1 MKLTTGTIID
11 LRVGERALVGMMF
24 AYNFA
29 LLVALYLLKPARDS
43 LFLIEL
49 GPGRLPFVFLAVA
62 AAVVPVTL
70 LYGRL
75 GRRLRLSQLVNG
87 TTVALV
93 ASLVAM
99 RLAVDLEADWV
110 YFLLYVWVS
119 IYSVLAT
126 SQYWLLAGA
135 VFDPAQAKRV
145 FALLSFGAIIGA
157 IVGGELT
164 GYLVEEVGMQTR
176 NLLWVAAGV
185 LAFTVVLVNLI
196 RIRAAGGPSPHPQA
210 EDPNTDEPVLGIL
223 RGSRHLQLITAVI
236 AIAVLTTALVD
247 FQFKTV
253 SSAAFP
259 IKGDLTS
266 FMGRFYG
273 RISIVALALQF
284 FVAPRIIR
292 MRGVGGALLLLPV
305 ALAAGSLAMLF
316 VPGLLAGTALR
327 GADQSLKHS
336 IDRTGRELL
345 FVPVSLA
352 TKKQVKVFIDVF
364 VDQGMQGLAGIVLLV
379 ALALGLTV
387 QTLSLVVMA
396 LLVLW
401 IGLAMWARQSYVQAF
416 RETLPMQ
423 NEATED
429 APERLPEPAPNVPS
443 LLRALDSPRTPT
455 VLEALDALDEAG
467 TPLPEDRARALLGH
481 PAARVRRRVIA
492 ALAEHHD
499 DRFTEAATDLLRDRD
514 AEVRLEAARYLYR
527 ALGDNR
533 LPALKTGLRH
543 DDIRIRAAAVG
554 VVAESGTEAERALIT
569 DDVLRSLLDHT
580 GAAEVETTVEAIKAI
595 GALERPQHYDRLRDL
610 LDNPV
615 PQIVHA
621 AIRAAGQTSDR
632 LFVGKLLRLLA
643 EKPYEKPAREALVAY
658 GDRIFGTLYD
668 HLTDDTVAEPTR
680 RNIPRMLAELPTQ
693 PAVDLLLLSLERLRA
708 PLLYDVAKALN
719 KIRASNPGL
728 RFNQEAIDVAVLG
741 EVRALATVQAA
752 LFHHARSPDVY
763 ARSSSGPEVREA
775 LFRERK
781 QSLERVFRML
791 GLRYPSADMHSA
803 YLGLT
808 ENDDLRASAAEF
820 LDNVLDW
827 EFKRVLVPL
836 LDEAPDLGDV
846 RVAEEMAGKPFPT
859 WQAALRDLLLHR
871 HPRPLACALAAL
883 ADEAPP
889 PLPRR
894 ARQHRPFRLHARPFG
909 RPAGDARRAAA
920 ALPPFRLRCPP
931 PRRGRRGRC
940 TRLGNRTHA
949 VTV

>member
-1 MKLTTGTIID
+1 MKRTTGTIFD

-29 LLVALYLLKPARDS
+29 LLVTLYLLKPARDS

-49 GPGRLPFVFLAVA
+49 GPARLPFVFLAVA

-87 TTVALV
+87 TTIALV
-93 ASLVAM
+93 LSLVAM
-99 RLAVDLEADWV
+99 RWAIDLEADWV

-164 GYLVEEVGMQTR
+164 GFLVEEMEVRTR
-176 NLLWVAAGV
+176 DLLWVAAGV
-185 LAFTVVLVNLI
+185 LSFTVLLVNLI
-196 RIRAAGGPSPHPQA
+196 RIRATGSPHTNAQTEA
-210 EDPNTDEPVLGIL
+210 PNDHAPVLGIL
-223 RGSRHLQLITAVI
+223 RESRHLQLITAVI

-259 IKGDLTS
+259 VKGDLTS

-273 RISIVALALQF
+273 RISIIALALQF

-364 VDQGMQGLAGIVLLV
+364 VDQGMQGLAGVVLLV

-387 QTLSLVVMA
+387 QTLSLVVLA

-401 IGLAMWARQSYVQAF
+401 IGLAMWARQSYIQAF

-423 NEATED
+423 SEAAESEPKD
-429 APERLPEPAPNVPS
+429 EVERPPDLADLLHDLGSSRTNAV
-443 LLRALDSPRTPT
+443 LRALDGF
-455 VLEALDALDEAG
+455 EATAVS
-467 TPLPEDRARALLGH
+467 LPPDRARDLLSH
-481 PAARVRRRVIA
+481 RSSRVRRRVL
-492 ALAEHHD
+492 ALLADHPID
-499 DRFTEAATDLLRDRD
+499 GFTDAVTALLRDRD
-514 AEVRLEAARYLYR
+514 AEVRLEAARFLYR
-527 ALGDNR
+527 ALDDER
-533 LPALKTGLRH
+533 LPMLKVGLRH
-543 DDIRIRAAAVG
+543 EDVRIRAAAVG
-554 VVAESGTEAERALIT
+554 VVAESGTDAERALIT
-569 DDVLRSLLDHT
+569 DAVLTSLLDHKGPAEVETSVEGIKALGVLDRPDFHDRLRSLLD
-580 GAAEVETTVEAIKAI
+580 A
-595 GALERPQHYDRLRDL
+595 
-610 LDNPV
+610 PV
-615 PQIVHA
+615 PQIVRA
-621 AIRAAGQTSDR
+621 AARSAGQTGDR
-632 LFVGKLLRLLA
+632 MFVGKLLRLLA
-643 EKPYEKPAREALVAY
+643 EKPYEKTAREALIAY

-668 HLTDDTVAEPTR
+668 YLTDDAVAEPIR

-693 PAVDLLLLSLERLRA
+693 PAVDLLLLSLDRLRA

-719 KIRASNPGL
+719 KIRASNPKL

-752 LFHHARSPDVY
+752 LFHHARAKDVY
-763 ARSSSGPEVREA
+763 TRAPAAPEVREA
-775 LFRERK
+775 LFHERK

-791 GLRYPSADMHSA
+791 GLRYPSTDMHSA

-846 RVAEEMAGKPFPT
+846 RVAEEMAGTSLPT

-871 HPRPLACALAAL
+871 HPRPLACTLAEL
-883 ADEAPP
+883 AGEEPP
-889 PLPRR
+889 PLPDDLAEIAR
-894 ARQHRPFRLHARPFG
+894 AACTPDPSDDPPEMMDEPPAPFRPSTSGPARDPFS
-909 RPAGDARRAAA
+909 D
-920 ALPPFRLRCPP
+920 LPNTQ
-931 PRRGRRGRC
+931 GSETGT
-940 TRLGNRTHA
+940 TR
-949 VTV
+949 